1 MNFSKR
7 NSNQVPFLSRELQ
20 EQIYILKASSK
31 IATGKN
37 LLQIKLPIKNKEIN
51 MQKWGKSIKAYNKI
65 LQSSIEKKQRILEYY
80 KTILTN
86 KCTSMTDDI
95 TLI

>member
-1 MNFSKR
+1 M
-7 NSNQVPFLSRELQ
+7 SRELQ

-31 IATGKN
+31 ITTGKN

-65 LQSSIEKKQRILEYY
+65 LQSSIEKKTKDFGIL
-80 KTILTN
+80 
-86 KCTSMTDDI
+86 
-95 TLI
+95 

>member
-1 MNFSKR
+1 
-7 NSNQVPFLSRELQ
+7 
-20 EQIYILKASSK
+20 
-31 IATGKN
+31 
-37 LLQIKLPIKNKEIN
+37 

-65 LQSSIEKKQRILEYY
+65 LQSGIEKKRILEYY

>member
-7 NSNQVPFLSRELQ
+7 NSNQVPFLNRELQ

-31 IATGKN
+31 ITTGKN
-37 LLQIKLPIKNKEIN
+37 LLQIKFPIKNKEIN

-65 LQSSIEKKQRILEYY
+65 LQSGIEKKRILEYY